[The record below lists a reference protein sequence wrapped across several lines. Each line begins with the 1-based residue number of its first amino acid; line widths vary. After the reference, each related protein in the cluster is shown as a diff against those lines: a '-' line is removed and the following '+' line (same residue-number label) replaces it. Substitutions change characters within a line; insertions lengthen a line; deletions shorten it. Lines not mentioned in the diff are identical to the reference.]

1 MVIGH
6 RSKCIYQQIIRM
18 LQFSEEGDAER
29 QIVVKF
35 VMQVD
40 NYLKRGGEN
49 VYLPDFEYYTPDSI
63 AEACQLLSQ
72 FGASA
77 KVIAGGTDLVN
88 KMKKELL
95 APEVLVS
102 IKNLDQLKKI
112 EYVPG
117 RGVVIGARVTH
128 NELVKSEVL
137 NEKYSSVSN
146 AAQQMAH
153 NQVRN
158 AGTVGGNICNAVP
171 SADLPPIFIA
181 FNATVKLTGV
191 NGERTLALEDL
202 FTGPGKTVM
211 TQDELITEVVIPDQ
225 KMTGSN
231 YIKFGLRK
239 SGALAVVGVAV
250 AVQVENNVIKD
261 ARVALGAVAATPVR
275 AKKTEDF
282 LKGKEVSDELL
293 AEAGFIAT
301 GECKPISDIR
311 ASAEYRTDLVRVFT
325 KRALRKAIDE
335 GHV

>member
-1 MVIGH
+1 
-6 RSKCIYQQIIRM
+6 
-18 LQFSEEGDAER
+18 
-29 QIVVKF
+29 
-35 VMQVD
+35 
-40 NYLKRGGEN
+40 
-49 VYLPDFEYYTPDSI
+49 VYLPDFEYYAPDSI

-72 FGASA
+72 FGPRA
-77 KVIAGGTDLVN
+77 KVISGGSDLIV

-102 IKNLDQLKKI
+102 IKNLEQMKKI
-112 EYVPG
+112 EYVAG
-117 RGVVIGARVTH
+117 KGVVIGARATH
-128 NELVKSEVL
+128 NDLYKSKVL
-137 NEKYSSVSN
+137 AEKFASVSN
-146 AAQQMAH
+146 AAGQMAD

-158 AGTVGGNICNAVP
+158 IGTLGGNISNAVP
-171 SADLPPIFIA
+171 SADLPPVLIA
-181 FNATVKLTGV
+181 LNATVKLTGV
-191 NGERTLALEDL
+191 KGERTMALEDL
-202 FTGPGKTVM
+202 FTGPGKTVA
-211 TQDELITEVVIPDQ
+211 TQDELITEVVIPEQ

-275 AKKTEDF
+275 AKKTEEF
-282 LKGKEVSDELL
+282 LKGKTVSDELL
-293 AEAGFIAT
+293 AEAGVIAS

>member
-1 MVIGH
+1 
-6 RSKCIYQQIIRM
+6 
-18 LQFSEEGDAER
+18 
-29 QIVVKF
+29 
-35 VMQVD
+35 
-40 NYLKRGGEN
+40 
-49 VYLPDFEYYTPDSI
+49 VYLPDFDYYAPDNV
-63 AEACQLLSQ
+63 AETCQLLAQ
-72 FGASA
+72 FGTKARLIS
-77 KVIAGGTDLVN
+77 GGTDLII

-95 APEVLVS
+95 APEILIS

-117 RGVVIGARVTH
+117 QGLVIGSRVTH
-128 NELVKSEVL
+128 NELVKSEVIR
-137 NEKYSSVSN
+137 EKYSSIST
-146 AAQQMAH
+146 AAAQMAH

-158 AGTVGGNICNAVP
+158 VGTVGGNICNAVP
-171 SADLPPIFIA
+171 SADLPPILIA
-181 FNATVKLTGV
+181 LNANVKLSGT
-191 NGERTLALEDL
+191 NGERTLALEDI
-202 FTGPGKTVM
+202 FTGPSKTVLA
-211 TQDELITEVVIPDQ
+211 QDEIITEVIIPDQ

-261 ARVALGAVAATPVR
+261 ARVVLGAVAPTPVR

-282 LKGKEVSDELL
+282 LKGKKVNDDLL
-293 AEAGFIAT
+293 VEAGLIAT

-335 GHV
+335 GHA